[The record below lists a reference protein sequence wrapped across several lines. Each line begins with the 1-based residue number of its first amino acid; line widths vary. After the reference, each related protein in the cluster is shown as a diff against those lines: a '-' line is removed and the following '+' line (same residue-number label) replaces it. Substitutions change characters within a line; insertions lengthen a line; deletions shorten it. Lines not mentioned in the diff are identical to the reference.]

1 MALDITKELRIAM
14 RLLLTDRAMLMTNHE
29 KRMLELMLMKNV
41 LSDID
46 EITLRQII
54 TKIRKAEN

>member
-54 TKIRKAEN
+54 TKIQKAEN